1 MSFSAIDNY
10 NTISRASFFWGR
22 LEDGLP
28 PAFTSES
35 LAGHLA
41 RLGDYFARFKGGSGK
56 SWWKSWYWRWRG
68 VPGVGAIRPVVGG
81 RSSGWFK
88 VPCRM
93 ATPTGRKPERNPGR
107 VCDRPWPQQPAGQA
121 RPQTQRQ
128 QRPEAL
134 QGVAHLE
141 GRETAPAA
149 SSIHPSLTSLH
160 SWCSKEY
167 RTTTNPTTPES
178 PECYGP

>member
-68 VPGVGAIRPVVGG
+68 VPDVGAIRRSLEGDPAGGSKYRVVWRPQRDENPNGIPAEFAIALG
-81 RSSGWFK
+81 RSSPPVK
-88 VPCRM
+88 R
-93 ATPTGRKPERNPGR
+93 GRK
-107 VCDRPWPQQPAGQA
+107 
-121 RPQTQRQ
+121 
-128 QRPEAL
+128 
-134 QGVAHLE
+134 HS
-141 GRETAPAA
+141 A
-149 SSIHPSLTSLH
+149 SSGRKR
-160 SWCSKEY
+160 SK
-167 RTTTNPTTPES
+167 
-178 PECYGP
+178 G